1 MAGLEILANL
11 FDQLH
16 EDNKRNLKLEFQS
29 WVNNVYRSE
38 GETWRFYGAAGTAAG
53 AEALYTFAGG
63 VASGFVDVL
72 RIGQGI
78 AKGTVGGLAQD
89 GLRIITVAGGVFRVF
104 RVATATLLEVGGPMS
119 CVVSSTAKAGVL
131 SGRWLNLNAF
141 FDQAASLHGGRAV
154 VSAANFKGLLPNS
167 YLAFLRLFAPVTTVA
182 AQSVDDVINAARVA
196 NGPVMFAVKWVGK
209 AGMQGGA
216 HMMVAFRDI
225 FGRVR
230 FTDQLGRA
238 VAHPSEIGPILGMN
252 GSSAMILHEAKVVQ
266 FMRGGAALQVV
277 SAPLELLNA
286 TGLSKLDEQVRKA
299 RGVVLGR

>member
-72 RIGQGI
+72 RVGQGI
-78 AKGTVGGLAQD
+78 AKGTVGGFAQD
-89 GLRIITVAGGVFRVF
+89 GLRVITVAGGLFRVF
-104 RVATATLLEVGGPMS
+104 RVATATLIEVGGPMS

-141 FDQAASLHGGRAV
+141 FDQAASLYGGRAM
-154 VSAANFKGLLPNS
+154 VSAANFMGLQLKS
-167 YLAFLRLFAPVTTVA
+167 YLDFLRLFAPVTTVTVH
-182 AQSVDDVINAARVA
+182 SVDEVINVARVA
-196 NGPVMFAVKWVGK
+196 NGPVMFAVNWGK
-209 AGMQGGA
+209 TSVQGA
-216 HMMVAFRDI
+216 HMMVAFRDL
-225 FGRVR
+225 FGRIR

-238 VAHPSEIGPILGMN
+238 VAHPSEVGPPLHSLRDGT
-252 GSSAMILHEAKVVQ
+252 AMILHEAKVVE
-266 FMRGGAALQVV
+266 FLRGGAALQVV
-277 SAPLELLNA
+277 AAPLELLSA

-299 RGVVLGR
+299 RGMVLGR